1 MSARLRMLLG
11 MLAHPRRARRP
22 SWLGLVANVVY
33 TVITAVLLL
42 AAIGIVWHS
51 WTSDGLLA
59 TDVSDISGLLVPFVQ
74 ILIARSAFT
83 TTFGAYAD
91 SRTTATALLRAA
103 AARDATIAPAASAE
117 TPETVN
123 TRGFRVPALPDAT
136 VTVMFPEA
144 LTTRGLA
151 IGVALVASVF
161 AALPSISIA
170 TLALPVTPNFPASAL
185 TDWGTL
191 ALTVTALVCAIF
203 SVWLLIVAVRLLR
216 RRQRQRRGFEIAAA
230 ADGLRFRRPESPRR
244 ERFIAWSAAQSL
256 TRIDFTDTLT
266 RQRAIYL
273 LDAGQEALLWEA
285 PPIERYGAPD
295 TKQRSAILQDNAR
308 QLAAQVAARSGLPL
322 LDLTGAIASLLG
334 TTTGA
339 TTRSTTYSP
348 ITTAYYAAVNEGD
361 TAAAQAIWPAL
372 DLATQSSLRM
382 LRWAPGAEATGK
394 RAEAVQRRVAFIDQF
409 IDHKNPN
416 ASQQRPALLRYMLA
430 LLPYYPHQAQ
440 ADQLSL
446 AAQSALR
453 RERRRQRLD
462 QFLTNVQLATLL
474 LSVVVG
480 VLFWLS
486 GSYIDN
492 AKQAMPV
499 RVRQESPLY
508 STSFR
513 YPDGVWT
520 TRAPT
525 KTDTSSLG
533 VVNGAYQ
540 ISGSDPNYSVIG
552 DTSVINMRDGA
563 EQVTVSETGKADE
576 NNLAWVG
583 LIFDANADG
592 SKFSTYMIDELGDW
606 SLSHYDS
613 SLPSA
618 QQWSTPDA
626 GFSDAI
632 HTGEGVSNTLLLVRQ
647 RNFYLLYING
657 SLVDGFTD
665 QNHALAPGGW
675 VGVYLDEGGFVARF
689 TNFSVSAVPSSLP
702 TWLPGWLATWL
713 GAWLG

>member
-1 MSARLRMLLG
+1 MSGRLRMLLG

-33 TVITAVLLL
+33 TVMTAGLLL

-51 WTSDGLLA
+51 WTSGGLLS
-59 TDVSDISGLLVPFVQ
+59 TDVNDISGLLVPFIQV
-74 ILIARSAFT
+74 LLARSALT
-83 TTFGAYAD
+83 TTFSAYAD
-91 SRTTATALLRAA
+91 IRTTATALLRAA
-103 AARDATIAPAASAE
+103 ADRDATIAPAAIAE
-117 TPETVN
+117 TSEAVD
-123 TRGFRVPALPDAT
+123 TRGFRVPALPDAA
-136 VTVMFPEA
+136 VTVVFPEA

-151 IGVALVASVF
+151 IGGALVASVF
-161 AALPSISIA
+161 VALPSIIIA

-185 TDWGTL
+185 ADWGTL
-191 ALTVTALVCAIF
+191 ALTMTALVCAIF
-203 SVWLLIVAVRLLR
+203 SAWLFIVAVRSLR
-216 RRQRQRRGFEIAAA
+216 RRQRQRRGFEITTAT
-230 ADGLRFRRPESPRR
+230 DGLRFRRPESPRR

-266 RQRAIYL
+266 RHRAIYL
-273 LDAGQEALLWEA
+273 LDAGQETLLWEA

-295 TKQRSAILQDNAR
+295 TQQHSAILQDNAR
-308 QLAAQVAARSGLPL
+308 QLAAQIAARSGLPL
-322 LDLTGAIASLLG
+322 LDLTGASASLLG

-348 ITTAYYAAVNEGD
+348 ITTAYYAAVNEHD
-361 TAAAQAIWPAL
+361 TVAAQAIWPAL

-382 LRWAPGAEATGK
+382 LRRAPDTEATGK
-394 RAEAVQRRVAFIDQF
+394 RAEAVQRRVAFID
-409 IDHKNPN
+409 HMKPN
-416 ASQQRPALLRYMLA
+416 ASQQRLELLRYMLA
-430 LLPYYPHQAQ
+430 LLPYYPGQAH

-453 RERRRQRLD
+453 RERGRQRLN

-552 DTSVINMRDGA
+552 NTSVINMRDGA

-592 SKFSTYMIDELGDW
+592 SKFSTFMIDELGDW

-632 HTGEGVSNTLLLVRQ
+632 HTGQGVSNTLLLVRQ

-665 QNHALAPGGW
+665 QSHALAPGGW

-689 TNFSVSAVPSSLP
+689 TNFSVSAVPSPLP

-713 GAWLG
+713 GA